1 MPTLESPL
9 DRAPPVDLTGIAPAR
24 HGWRQRSRVDRYS
37 RRVAVLKRVL
47 PSFGIALLLLV
58 AAWPRLAP
66 LLDSVRIAMPGID
79 LREARE
85 LKMLDPRY
93 AGRDRYD
100 RPYVVTAAVG
110 RQIPNHHD
118 LMSLEEPRAVL
129 IAHGGD
135 RIVLTARTGIYQ
147 SQAQLL
153 DLFGDVTLT
162 HQNGTRFVTRLAHAD
177 FSDNTARGDDPITG
191 HGPSGDISGQGF
203 RVLDKGDTIIFT
215 GRSHAVLNGDRPAK
229 PAPPPAALP
238 PQIIRTAAALA
249 AAEAALPA
257 PNRGAAPARPKTGGH
272 LGTGGHLESGGHLAA
287 VPGKPV
293 PGAAMTTARTRRP
306 NG

>member
-1 MPTLESPL
+1 MRTLGSPL
-9 DRAPPVDLTGIAPAR
+9 DRAPPVGLTAVAPAA
-24 HGWRQRSRVDRYS
+24 HGWRERPRTDRYS

-47 PSFGIALLLLV
+47 PTFGIALLLLV

-129 IAHGGD
+129 IAHLGD

-147 SQAQLL
+147 SQAQRL
-153 DLFGDVTLT
+153 DLFGDVTVT
-162 HQNGTRFVTRLAHAD
+162 HQNSTRFVTHQAHAN
-177 FSDNTARGDDPITG
+177 FSDNTARGDDPVSG

-215 GRSHAVLNGDRPAK
+215 GRSHAVLNGNEPTRPAS
-229 PAPPPAALP
+229 PPAALP

-249 AAEAALPA
+249 AAAAALPA
-257 PNRGAAPARPKTGGH
+257 PSHSAALTRPNA
-272 LGTGGHLESGGHLAA
+272 GGHLAA
-287 VPGKPV
+287 APRKPV
-293 PGAAMTTARTRRP
+293 PGAATTTVKTRRH